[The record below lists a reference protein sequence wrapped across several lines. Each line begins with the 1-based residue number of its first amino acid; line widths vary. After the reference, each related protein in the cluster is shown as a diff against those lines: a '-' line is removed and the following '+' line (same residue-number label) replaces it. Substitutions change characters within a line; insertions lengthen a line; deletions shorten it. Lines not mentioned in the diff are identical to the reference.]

1 MLEKIRGKRMMFVGD
16 SLQRAQW
23 ASLACL
29 VHSVIPAS
37 ERYMRN
43 DNGVSVFT
51 AMVPTS
57 HNIYIIINSSKIYS
71 SSVD

>member
-23 ASLACL
+23 ASIVCL

-51 AMVPTS
+51 AMV
-57 HNIYIIINSSKIYS
+57 HNEQILN
-71 SSVD
+71 